1 MVCRHEISANI
12 GDWMCHIWCRD
23 AHDCGERRLIP
34 LLDGDPDLDRH
45 LAAGVVLAQMD
56 FRPSPLDEIANYQL
70 RVEFAYTLFRSN
82 PNSRGMHYTVE
93 RSHSS

>member
-12 GDWMCHIWCRD
+12 GAWMCHIWCRD

-56 FRPSPLDEIANYQL
+56 FCKTRP
-70 RVEFAYTLFRSN
+70 
-82 PNSRGMHYTVE
+82 TVALQADIFPDPGN
-93 RSHSS
+93 HSTVSS